1 MKTNCLLF
9 LLSVLLLLFSGCHSQ
24 TDHSGKLADTDIP
37 AFHTEKQE
45 NTVSD
50 SAENETTGIIQ
61 LSDRMTEDAE
71 YVSSVRSY
79 SVIVP
84 ENDTVLMTYTASY
97 CKDGYFYNLV
107 NDFAAAH
114 HLYCYNSEGVL
125 VADDTFQNAQRQ
137 IPMYAYRFRDGNFFV
152 AFHCPDENRIGCFKL
167 LTPDGTVLAETDM
180 PDSGNT
186 AAYQHSADI
195 TEREDGTFRIVYNSG
210 TALFVMDESLTI
222 TRSIVYNAEYPGL
235 FPLDENRYL
244 VGNLGGNLWIADIE
258 NGTFA
263 PNTEL
268 NIPDSAKDMYITFGD
283 DGAVYCY
290 DEVSVLKLTDDGNC
304 KEILKWVDGSA
315 SYHTRLWVMDETHIY
330 LPQTLG
336 LDADIRIRLIRC
348 GDESAVNSERRIIT
362 LGYIGDTT
370 AAAFVNN
377 VVALFNAENEAYYIE
392 LRPYSATRSEMVSEF
407 EKDLL
412 TGTAPDMMIFDK
424 FTDLSSYTGKGVFAD
439 LLPHFGETLIGGVR
453 DACTEDG
460 AIYTLPLMM
469 KLETFAALTETAGT
483 ALSYE
488 KLSGMGFLLEEAEF
502 LTADPYVG
510 ERVLANGI
518 YDFIDRENKDCSFDS
533 DEFRS
538 LVRLS
543 ESLSDEYLYEDA
555 GKLLCDRASTGIG
568 YGITNA
574 YLAKNLLLGRLKFL
588 NVPYNTVHAYAALK
602 MLFGEEEF
610 TLCGYPSAEGFGAW
624 ILCDYTISL
633 LSDSD
638 VLGGCAEFLS
648 YVLSDEV
655 QTSDTVNM
663 QHLPVTLSAL
673 QKILSVNRYYYF
685 DISSSVQT
693 LNASV
698 ISETRNEELAA
709 SSHYREI
716 IITDEEIDTILNFF
730 ENCRMKAGTD
740 STILSITEEELSAYR
755 SGAKSLEEVTALIQS
770 RVWIYLN
777 E

>member
-555 GKLLCDRASTGIG
+555 G
-568 YGITNA
+568 
-574 YLAKNLLLGRLKFL
+574 
-588 NVPYNTVHAYAALK
+588 
-602 MLFGEEEF
+602 
-610 TLCGYPSAEGFGAW
+610 
-624 ILCDYTISL
+624 
-633 LSDSD
+633 
-638 VLGGCAEFLS
+638 
-648 YVLSDEV
+648 
-655 QTSDTVNM
+655 
-663 QHLPVTLSAL
+663 
-673 QKILSVNRYYYF
+673 
-685 DISSSVQT
+685 
-693 LNASV
+693 
-698 ISETRNEELAA
+698 
-709 SSHYREI
+709 
-716 IITDEEIDTILNFF
+716 
-730 ENCRMKAGTD
+730 
-740 STILSITEEELSAYR
+740 
-755 SGAKSLEEVTALIQS
+755 
-770 RVWIYLN
+770 
-777 E
+777 